1 MMKESEKPKPIYHV
15 IFLQNEKQ
23 YEIYARYLTEESL
36 MGFIDVE
43 EILFSDSKTGLVVDP
58 TEEKLRTEFKGV
70 KRTYIPAHMILRID
84 EVSQEG
90 VARISDSKSTVSKT
104 SNVSR
109 LPLS

>member
-1 MMKESEKPKPIYHV
+1 MTESLKKDPIYRV
-15 IFLQNEKQ
+15 LFIQNDKQ
-23 YEIYARYLTEESL
+23 YELYSKYLTEESL
-36 MGFIDVE
+36 MGFIEIE
-43 EILFSDSKTGLVVDP
+43 ELIFNDTKSGIVVDP
-58 TEEKLRTEFKGV
+58 TEEKLRVEFKDV
-70 KRTYIPAHMILRID
+70 KRTYIPMHAILRID

>member
-1 MMKESEKPKPIYHV
+1 MRESDKSKPIYRV
-15 IFLQNEKQ
+15 LFLQNEKQ

-36 MGFIDVE
+36 MGFIDLE
-43 EILFSDSKTGLVVDP
+43 EILFSEGKTGLVVDP
-58 TEEKLRTEFKGV
+58 TEEKLRMEFKGV
-70 KRTYIPAHMILRID
+70 KRTYIPLHMILRID

-90 VARISDSKSTVSKT
+90 VARISDHKSTISKT